1 MRADQKQSKDDA
13 TMMPSDLYVRFWGV
27 RGSLPCAGRDTLRYG
42 GNTSTVE
49 INAGGHVLVLDGGTG
64 CHELGR
70 NLLQKGVQGKG
81 VQGGDVFLSH
91 AHFDHVCGL
100 PFFQPFFVAGQ
111 EWRVWSGHLEDGMT
125 TRGLFDELMRPP
137 LFPVSPDIFAA
148 DISYRDFRAGQTLEP
163 GPGIV
168 LRTIAL
174 NHPNNATG
182 YRVEFGGRAVV
193 YITDVEHAL
202 GQVDAGLVAFAQ
214 GADVLI
220 YDSTYSDE
228 QFVPGRGHS
237 TWQEGMRIAE
247 AAGVA
252 TFIAFHHDPDH
263 NDAYMDDVACA
274 LSAARPGSL
283 VAREGLFLKL

>member
-1 MRADQKQSKDDA
+1 MSADHKQPAHEAPGVESG
-13 TMMPSDLYVRFWGV
+13 LYVRFWGV
-27 RGSLPCAGRDTLRYG
+27 RGSIPCAGRDTLRYG

-70 NLLQKGVQGKG
+70 SLLQAGGGK
-81 VQGGDVFLSH
+81 GGDVLLSH

-100 PFFQPFFVAGQ
+100 PFFQPFFVPGQ
-111 EWRVWSGHLEDGMT
+111 DWRVWSGHLEDGMT

-148 DISYRDFRAGQTLEP
+148 DISYRDFRAGQTLAP

-168 LRTIAL
+168 LHTIAL

-182 YRVEFGGRAVV
+182 YRVEYGGRAVV
-193 YITDVEHAL
+193 YITDVEHVV
-202 GQVDAGLVAFAQ
+202 GQVDAGLVAFARN
-214 GADVLI
+214 ADVLI
-220 YDSTYSDE
+220 YDSTYTDE

-252 TFIAFHHDPDH
+252 TFVAFHHDPEH
-263 NDAYMDDVACA
+263 NDAFMDDVACA

>member
-1 MRADQKQSKDDA
+1 MMGVDQKQAIYEAPRVASGL
-13 TMMPSDLYVRFWGV
+13 SVRFWGV

-49 INAGGHVLVLDGGTG
+49 IDAGGHVLVLDGGTG

-70 NLLQKGVQGKG
+70 ALLKADRH
-81 VQGGDVFLSH
+81 GGDVFLSH

-100 PFFQPFFVAGQ
+100 PFFQPFFVPGQ
-111 EWRVWSGHLEDGMT
+111 DWRVWSGHLEDGMT

-137 LFPVSPDIFAA
+137 LFPVSPEIFNANLA
-148 DISYRDFRAGQTLEP
+148 YRDFRAGDTLSP

-168 LRTIAL
+168 LHTIPL
-174 NHPNNATG
+174 HHPNHATG
-182 YRVEFGGRAVV
+182 YRVEFNGRAVV
-193 YITDVEHAL
+193 YITDVEHTL
-202 GQVDAGLVAFAQ
+202 GQVDQALVAFARN
-214 GADVLI
+214 ADVLI

-228 QFVPGRGHS
+228 QFVAGRGHS
-237 TWQEGMRIAE
+237 TWQEGMRIAD

-252 TFIAFHHDPDH
+252 TFVAFHHDPDH
-263 NDAYMDDVACA
+263 NDAFMDEVACA

-283 VAREGLFLKL
+283 VAREGLFLQL